1 MSKSNRVAV
10 GPELTFDGQGNAV
23 PPRRGGRPRQPGSN
37 AISADPVL
45 ELGYVR
51 LRQTGRTLV
60 VEFAPAVASP
70 LAVAAAFY
78 EISDRAPRRLV
89 LACRGNPDR
98 FETFRSLPSAFR
110 RIEALSVKPPRSR

>member
-1 MSKSNRVAV
+1 MNNSGRAPV
-10 GPELTFDGQGNAV
+10 GPEVTFDAQGNAG
-23 PPRRGGRPRQPGSN
+23 PPRRGRPPRQQGGN

-45 ELGYVR
+45 DLGYVR
-51 LRQTGRTLV
+51 LRQTGRTVV

-89 LACRGNPDR
+89 VARRGKPDR
-98 FETFRSLPSAFR
+98 SETFRSLPRAFR
-110 RIEALSVKPPRSR
+110 RIEALIREQSQ

>member
-1 MSKSNRVAV
+1 MDNSGRAPV
-10 GPELTFDGQGNAV
+10 GPEVTFDVQGNAV
-23 PPRRGGRPRQPGSN
+23 PPRHSHRPRQPCGN

-45 ELGYVR
+45 QLGYVR

-60 VEFAPAVASP
+60 VEFAPAVAGP

-89 LACRGNPDR
+89 LACRGTPDR
-98 FETFRSLPSAFR
+98 FETLRSLPRAFR
-110 RIEALSVKPPRSR
+110 RIETLIREQSQ